1 MVQNGKYGFLDPMTY
16 SCLNLV
22 SYYDL
27 VMVVCVGVMM
37 IVVSF
42 LTFSLCPGVFLKGYS
57 YRFGKGCNWLEFCWT
72 LFPGGILGAL
82 GYVSWE
88 NLYEMELSDSA
99 DYHVKV
105 VGHQWYWEYEY
116 YMSSQLKPM
125 DELVDSE
132 GAKAGARA
140 SCAQVFKALDA
151 EGSFPFPVSEDL
163 GAGDLHLNYD
173 SYGVPMS
180 GSQLKEVS
188 DVSQEDKSSF
198 WPFTGQSGVTQPL
211 FIPVNKTTEVKVCTA
226 DVMHSWGVP
235 ALGVKMDAVPGRVN
249 HLGVHP
255 YSAGLAYGNCYELC
269 GYGHSVMPICVA
281 VVSKDAFHGVMSS
294 MLVSALE
301 G

>member
-27 VMVVCVGVMM
+27 SMVVCIGVML
-37 IVVSF
+37 VVMAF
-42 LTFSLCPGVFLKGYS
+42 LGFALCYKLFLGGYT

-72 LFPGGILGAL
+72 LFPGGILGGL

-88 NLYEMELSDSA
+88 NLYEMELTDTA

-116 YMSSQLKPM
+116 FMSSQLKSV
-125 DELVDSE
+125 DELVSSDSVSPSS
-132 GAKAGARA
+132 ARV
-140 SCAQVFKALDA
+140 SCSQVFAALGA
-151 EGSFPFPVSEDL
+151 EDSFPYAL
-163 GAGDLHLNYD
+163 GGDTSIGDAQMAYD
-173 SYGVPMS
+173 SYGVS
-180 GSQLKEVS
+180 LSSVFS
-188 DVSQEDKSSF
+188 DIEGVEDTDLSSF
-198 WPFTGQSGVTQPL
+198 WPFLGQRGVTQPVYM
-211 FIPVNKTTEVKVCTA
+211 PVNKTTEVKICTA
-226 DVMHSWGVP
+226 DVIHSWGVP

-249 HLGVHP
+249 HVGVHP
-255 YSAGLAYGNCYELC
+255 YSVGLAYGNCYELC

-281 VVSKDAFHGVMSS
+281 VVSKGAFHGILNS
-294 MLVSALE
+294 MLMGALE

>member
-22 SYYDL
+22 TYYDL
-27 VMVVCVGVMM
+27 VMVICVGVMM

-42 LTFSLCPGVFLKGYS
+42 LAFSLSRGVFLKGYS

-88 NLYEMELSDSA
+88 NLYEMELTDSA

-116 YMSSQLKPM
+116 FMSSQLKAS
-125 DELVDSE
+125 DELNTSIKSRV
-132 GAKAGARA
+132 
-140 SCAQVFKALDA
+140 
-151 EGSFPFPVSEDL
+151 PVSESC
-163 GAGDLHLNYD
+163 GAVFSAVGAESCFPFSVTGDSSLGDLHLNYD
-173 SYGVPMS
+173 SYGVSMATVLDEAAGADDESMS
-180 GSQLKEVS
+180 V
-188 DVSQEDKSSF
+188 F
-198 WPFTGQSGVTQPL
+198 WPFLGQGGVTQPM
-211 FIPVNKTTEVKVCTA
+211 FVAVNKTTEVKVCTA
-226 DVMHSWGVP
+226 DVIHSWGVP

-255 YSAGLAYGNCYELC
+255 YSVGLAYGNCYELC

-281 VVSKDAFHGVMSS
+281 VVSKEAYHGILNS
-294 MLVSALE
+294 MLMGALE